1 MKALIIRC
9 LKRTATGFSQR
20 HIRQNRDF
28 AIAVAN
34 KIQKA
39 LTGLNN
45 KAIVSHSFAGNV
57 AVTAYE
63 DGTKIYVNYNNTDVT
78 VDNITVKARDFLR
91 V

>member
-20 HIRQNRDF
+20 HNRDF
-28 AIAVAN
+28 AIAAAN